1 MIIFPLRLALVSLL
15 TLFLS
20 SLPPSQ
26 QSKENSMT
34 QLQAAGP
41 FDVKIT
47 PLDPAFKFDENP
59 YTRFS
64 IDKQFHGD
72 LEAVSKGEMLAAGS
86 PAKGAGGYVAIERV
100 SGSLHGHTGTFVLQ
114 HNATM
119 QHGAYELNV
128 IVVPESGTGQLAGLS
143 GTMQIII
150 AAGGKHSYNFTYT
163 LPDNK

>member
-20 SLPPSQ
+20 SLPQSQ

-72 LEAVSKGEMLAAGS
+72 LEAVSKGEMLSAVTDVKGS
-86 PAKGAGGYVAIERV
+86 AGYVAIERV
-100 SGSLHGHTGTFVLQ
+100 TGTLAGRNGSFVLQ

-119 QHGAYELNV
+119 TRGVPQLA
-128 IVVPESGTGQLAGLS
+128 IVVIPDSGTDQLTGLS
-143 GTMQIII
+143 GSMGIQIE
-150 AAGGKHSYNFTYT
+150 GGQHFYEFDYT
-163 LPDNK
+163 LPEAD

>member
-1 MIIFPLRLALVSLL
+1 M
-15 TLFLS
+15 TQ
-20 SLPPSQ
+20 Q
-26 QSKENSMT
+26 QSSGT
-34 QLQAAGP
+34 
-41 FDVKIT
+41 FDVKIA

-100 SGSLHGHTGTFVLQ
+100 SGSLHGRTGTFVLQ

-119 QHGAYELNV
+119 QHGSYQLNI
-128 IVVPESGTGQLAGLS
+128 IVVPDSGTGQLVGLAGS
-143 GTMQIII
+143 MQIII
-150 AAGGKHSYNFTYT
+150 APDGKHSYNFSYSW
-163 LPDNK
+163 PDK

>member
-1 MIIFPLRLALVSLL
+1 MP
-15 TLFLS
+15 
-20 SLPPSQ
+20 Q
-26 QSKENSMT
+26 Q
-34 QLQAAGP
+34 QASGP

-72 LEAVSKGEMLAAGS
+72 LEATSKGEMLAAGS
-86 PAKGAGGYVAIERV
+86 PAKGVGGYVAIERV
-100 SGSLHGHTGTFVLQ
+100 NGSLHGRSGTFVLQ

-119 QHGAYELNV
+119 QHGSYQLNV
-128 IVVPESGTGQLAGLS
+128 VVVPGSGTGLLAGLS

-150 AAGGKHSYNFTYT
+150 APDGKHSYNFSYT
-163 LPDNK
+163 LPNK

>member
-1 MIIFPLRLALVSLL
+1 MP
-15 TLFLS
+15 
-20 SLPPSQ
+20 Q
-26 QSKENSMT
+26 Q
-34 QLQAAGP
+34 QAAGS

-72 LEAVSKGEMLAAGS
+72 LEAASKGEMLAGGS
-86 PAKGAGGYVAIERV
+86 PAKGAGGYVAVERV
-100 SGSLHGHTGTFVLQ
+100 SGSLRGRTGTFVLQ

-119 QHGAYELNV
+119 RHGSYQLNV
-128 IVVPESGTGQLAGLS
+128 IVVPDSGTGQLAGLS

-150 AAGGKHSYNFTYT
+150 APDGKHSYNFSYS
-163 LPDNK
+163 LPDK

>member
-1 MIIFPLRLALVSLL
+1 MTLLSIRAAFASLGALLLVSL
-15 TLFLS
+15 
-20 SLPPSQ
+20 PQSQ
-26 QSKENSMT
+26 QPKESTMT
-34 QLQAAGP
+34 QQQNSGP
-41 FDVKIT
+41 FDVKIA

-100 SGSLHGHTGTFVLQ
+100 SGSLHGRTGTFVLQ

-119 QHGAYELNV
+119 QHGSYQLNI
-128 IVVPESGTGQLAGLS
+128 IVVPDSGTGQLVGLAGS
-143 GTMQIII
+143 MQIII
-150 AAGGKHSYNFTYT
+150 APDGKHSYNFSYS
-163 LPDNK
+163 LPDK

>member
-1 MIIFPLRLALVSLL
+1 
-15 TLFLS
+15 
-20 SLPPSQ
+20 
-26 QSKENSMT
+26 MT
-34 QLQAAGP
+34 QQQAAGP

-72 LEAVSKGEMLAAGS
+72 LEATSKGEMLAAGS
-86 PAKGAGGYVAIERV
+86 PAKGSGGYVAIERV
-100 SGSLHGHTGTFVLQ
+100 SGSLHGRTGTFVLQ

-119 QHGAYELNV
+119 QHGSYELNV
-128 IVVPESGTGQLAGLS
+128 IVVPESGTGQLAGLA

-150 AAGGKHSYNFTYT
+150 APGGKHSYNFSYT
-163 LPDNK
+163 LPAAN